1 MGSDIIVNIEKE
13 YAALSKKYKL
23 PEFKELDE
31 EIEVSSFD
39 SEKFLLKSIIRKIAE
54 KLEFYIDIIGSLVH
68 PDGSSISSMYEIR
81 FFSDNEKNEM
91 YILFK
96 KMMKCYRNAIG
107 EILANDAKEQA
118 QFLNSFF
125 SEWTEMKKSLRQ
137 HISKMKESWEKE
149 STIEEDLGY
158 FG

>member
-1 MGSDIIVNIEKE
+1 MEKNIDIEKE

-23 PEFKELDE
+23 PDFKSLDE
-31 EIEVSSFD
+31 EFEASSFD
-39 SEKFLLKSIIRKIAE
+39 SEKFLLKGIIRKIAE
-54 KLEFYIDIIGSLVH
+54 KLELYIDLIGSLVH

-96 KMMKCYRNAIG
+96 KMMKCYRNAIE

-125 SEWTEMKKSLRQ
+125 AEWMEMKKSLRR
-137 HISKMKESWEKE
+137 HISRMKESWEKE

>member
-1 MGSDIIVNIEKE
+1 MNIEKE

-107 EILANDAKEQA
+107 EILANDAKGQA

-125 SEWTEMKKSLRQ
+125 AEWMEMKKSLRQ